1 MQNESWH
8 LEDFVDSL
16 VVELDKTRET
26 LAVKALNKPLSYT
39 VRDLSLDLNIFPAY
53 DGDQVSFTTAQAGQ
67 EGASKVTIQLGT
79 ITDQQVRATSK
90 APVGKDEVKIDTID
104 VDKETK
110 KKLRKIGVTSA
121 EDLKTIERRN
131 VDIEQAGDAGIDYT
145 SLANKIEKS
154 RRAKQPPV
162 VKSASL
168 IADAEAKPCLVI
180 TGEKLAVNPKFP
192 PVALLDGLLADVTA
206 SSPGEL
212 RIRVDDPAGF
222 ATATELVMMVDP
234 FAVMRVNLQQGAAR

>member
-1 MQNESWH
+1 MNNASWN

-26 LAVKALNKPLSYT
+26 LAVKAINKPLSYT
-39 VRDLSLDLNIFPAY
+39 VRELSLDLNIFPSY
-53 DGDQVSFTTAQAGQ
+53 DGDQVTFTTAQPGQ

-90 APVGKDEVKIDTID
+90 APASKDEINIDKID

-110 KKLRKIGVTSA
+110 KKLRKLGVTSA
-121 EDLKTIERRN
+121 GDLKTIERKN
-131 VDIEQAGDAGIDYT
+131 VDIAQVADTGIDYK

-154 RRAKQPPV
+154 RRARQPPV

-168 IADAEAKPCLVI
+168 VADADSGPCIVI
-180 TGEKLAVNPKFP
+180 RGEKLAVNPRFA
-192 PVALLDGLLADVTA
+192 PVAVIDGQLADVIA

-212 RIRVDDPAGF
+212 KIRIDDPDRLSR
-222 ATATELVMMVDP
+222 ATELVMMIDP
-234 FAVMRVNLQQGAAR
+234 FAVMRVNLKQGAAA